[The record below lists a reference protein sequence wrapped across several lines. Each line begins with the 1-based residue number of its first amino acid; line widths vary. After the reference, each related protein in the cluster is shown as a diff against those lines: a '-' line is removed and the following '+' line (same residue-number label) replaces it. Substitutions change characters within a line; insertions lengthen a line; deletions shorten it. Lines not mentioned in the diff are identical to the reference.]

1 MLSQKLIETDI
12 TPALPNDSGMNAMS
26 LMDEF
31 KVSHL
36 PVVDNGRYLGLISED
51 DIWNMHNEEKTI
63 DTILLKLNRPFV
75 TLENDVF
82 EIVRIVN
89 EQNLTLIPVL
99 ENERYIGAITVRSIL
114 KALSSIVAMQAEGGV
129 LILEMNKED
138 YSMSEVAQIVEGN
151 NAKILS
157 SYVTDHPD
165 SNKIK
170 LTLKLNVSDL
180 NPVVQTLERY
190 EYTIAAHYDQ
200 SDFTDSL
207 HDRYDSL
214 MRYLNTWWRKLSF

>member
-1 MLSQKLIETDI
+1 MLSQKLIATDI

-36 PVVDNGRYLGLISED
+36 AVVDNGRYLGLISED
-51 DIWNMHNEEKTI
+51 DIWNMHNEEKSI
-63 DTILLKLNRPFV
+63 DTILQKLSRPFV

-114 KALSSIVAMQAEGGV
+114 KALSSIVAMQSEGGV
-129 LILEMNKED
+129 LILEMSKED
-138 YSMSEVAQIVEGN
+138 YSMSEIAQIVEGN

-170 LTLKLNVSDL
+170 VTLKLNVSDL
-180 NPVVQTLERY
+180 NPVVQTFERY
-190 EYTIAAHYDQ
+190 EYTITAHYDQ

-207 HDRYDSL
+207 HDRYNSL
-214 MRYLNTWWRKLSF
+214 MRYLNT